1 MQSLLS
7 IKQLHRSVDILL
19 DPDSSVGQ
27 GMYFPELE
35 DPEYC
40 NASNTALWELI
51 ALQRHY
57 HPTVRKFAHNVLLSV
72 PATGD
77 GCLPQELSKL

>member
-1 MQSLLS
+1 
-7 IKQLHRSVDILL
+7 
-19 DPDSSVGQ
+19 
-27 GMYFPELE
+27 MYFPEMD

-57 HPTVRKFAHNVLLSV
+57 HPTVRKFTRNVLLGV

-77 GCLPQELSKL
+77 GFLAPELCKL

>member
-1 MQSLLS
+1 
-7 IKQLHRSVDILL
+7 
-19 DPDSSVGQ
+19 
-27 GMYFPELE
+27 MYFPELE

-40 NASNTALWELI
+40 NASSTALWELI

-57 HPTVRKFAHNVLLSV
+57 HPTVRKLSHNILLSV

-77 GCLPQELSKL
+77 GCLAPELTKL

>member
-1 MQSLLS
+1 
-7 IKQLHRSVDILL
+7 VDILL

-57 HPTVRKFAHNVLLSV
+57 HPTVRKFARNILLGI

-77 GCLPQELSKL
+77 GCLQPELTKL

>member
-1 MQSLLS
+1 M
-7 IKQLHRSVDILL
+7 HRSVDILL

-57 HPTVRKFAHNVLLSV
+57 HPTVRKFARNILLGI

-77 GCLPQELSKL
+77 GCLQPELTKL